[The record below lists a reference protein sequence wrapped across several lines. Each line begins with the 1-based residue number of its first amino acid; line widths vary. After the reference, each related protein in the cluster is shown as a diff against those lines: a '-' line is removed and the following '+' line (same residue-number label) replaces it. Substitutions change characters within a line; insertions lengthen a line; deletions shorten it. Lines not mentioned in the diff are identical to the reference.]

1 VGRIFVTG
9 ASGFVGR
16 HLIDRVAR
24 DGIDAEASSA
34 DVRREEALRAELE
47 HAAPDAVVHL
57 AATAS
62 VSQAWGAS
70 SEAWSVNAW
79 GTLTVV
85 RAMRRAAPRARLLL
99 PSTGEVYGSVPEG
112 EQPIAEDRPV
122 APLSP
127 YAQTKAAAELA
138 VLGSGLD
145 IVVAR
150 SFNHIGPGQDERF
163 AVASFAAQIARV
175 EQGYSEPVLRVG
187 NLAARRDFTDVRDVV
202 EAYAR
207 LLATP
212 EAGGVV
218 NVASGRAVSL
228 EEVLDRLLDMAA
240 RPIKVVVDPE
250 RLRPSDIPVL
260 SGNAGRLSALTGW
273 EPERDLDSTL
283 SDIMRDA
290 RARAEVPL

>member
-1 VGRIFVTG
+1 MTG
-9 ASGFVGR
+9 AGGFVGR
-16 HLIDRVAR
+16 HLVARLAR
-24 DGIDAEASSA
+24 DGVATEASSA
-34 DVRREEALRAELE
+34 DIRDEDALRAELE
-47 HAAPDAVVHL
+47 RAAPDAVVHL
-57 AATAS
+57 AAAS
-62 VSQAWGAS
+62 SVGQAWGAPS
-70 SEAWSVNAW
+70 DAWSVNAS
-79 GTLTVV
+79 GTLALV
-85 RAMRRAAPRARLLL
+85 RAMQRAAPGARLLV
-99 PSTGEVYGSVPEG
+99 PSTGEVYGNVPEA

-145 IVVAR
+145 AVVAR

-175 EQGYSEPVLRVG
+175 EGGQSEPVLRVG

-202 EAYAR
+202 EAYLR
-207 LLATP
+207 LLAVP
-212 EAGGVV
+212 EARGVV

-228 EEVLDRLLDMAA
+228 EEILDRLLELASQ
-240 RPIKVVVDPE
+240 PIEVVVDPE
-250 RLRPSDIPVL
+250 RLRPSDVPL
-260 SGNAGRLSALTGW
+260 LCGDAGRLRALTGW
-273 EPERDLDSTL
+273 RPERDLRATL